1 MSALTKNE
9 RDGLEDVFLSIHS
22 HTDKYKKLK
31 ELLPVIMIKNNYIN
45 PKTLLK
51 RARSG
56 LKETKLLIFLLKLS
70 KKKKYLSK

>member
-22 HTDKYKKLK
+22 HTQKYKKLR
-31 ELLPVIMIKNNYIN
+31 ELSLLIMIRKKRIN
-45 PKTLLK
+45 PMNLLK
-51 RARSG
+51 RAKNG
-56 LKETKLLIFLLKLS
+56 LKETKLLIFLYKLS